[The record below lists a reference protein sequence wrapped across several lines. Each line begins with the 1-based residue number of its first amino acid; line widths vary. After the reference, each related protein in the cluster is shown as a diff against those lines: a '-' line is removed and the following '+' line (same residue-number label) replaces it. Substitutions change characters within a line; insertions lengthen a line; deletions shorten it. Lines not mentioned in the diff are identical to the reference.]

1 MFEVCYVKNQHQ
13 GHKFFS
19 IKIKLLSNTKP
30 SDNTKTI
37 FIYIQFAFLEH
48 TQSTHFEKP
57 QQQLLLTNIRSVER
71 VRVCACVCN
80 PIHKRQC
87 QQTVFDHRRSI
98 SGRATNLSSSPNP
111 VRLNGPLNRPF
122 NKHSFTFERD
132 QTTGK

>member
-71 VRVCACVCN
+71 VRACARVCVCVCVCVTRYTN
-80 PIHKRQC
+80 VSVSKLSLITDALFQAGPPIFPLHQI
-87 QQTVFDHRRSI
+87 RSG
-98 SGRATNLSSSPNP
+98 STA
-111 VRLNGPLNRPF
+111 
-122 NKHSFTFERD
+122 H
-132 QTTGK
+132 